1 MKLLEIITL
10 PWSQACTLAYPIR
23 EEVFIREQGVP
34 HELEVDE
41 QDEAAMHA
49 LAYQNGQCVGTARL
63 VSLGNQSMQI
73 GRMAV
78 LAKYRGNGIGQRI
91 LKELIQ
97 LAKTQGSTS
106 IILHAQITA
115 IAFYEKLG
123 FLPEGPEYQEAGIA
137 HRNMILLLSA

>member
-1 MKLLEIITL
+1 
-10 PWSQACTLAYPIR
+10 
-23 EEVFIREQGVP
+23 
-34 HELEVDE
+34 
-41 QDEAAMHA
+41 MHA

-97 LAKTQGSTS
+97 LARTQGSTS

-123 FLPEGPEYQEAGIA
+123 FLPKGPEYQEAGIA